1 MGKHGK
7 VLITKYFVMQ
17 SFICYKVVC
26 IYWLGIMTKQGSLRE
41 VEKKAYMSYHQD
53 GLLDIVIGPYALS
66 FGLGIVADKIL
77 EFGFAAIMPAIMI
90 SIVLPI
96 WIQAKRKITMPR
108 IGFVKFGA
116 RGSNK
121 LFAIF
126 LGLAVAGLGVFMLF
140 GVFMATGQNG
150 IPFWIEILFQYGMIW
165 IGLGSAVIG
174 SLFAYTM
181 GLKRLHGYGL
191 LTLALL
197 VSGYFLSFP
206 FEYLLLAI
214 GIVIIASG
222 AVLLAQFIRR
232 YPLPKGASDNAAQ

>member
-1 MGKHGK
+1 MK
-7 VLITKYFVMQ
+7 
-17 SFICYKVVC
+17 
-26 IYWLGIMTKQGSLRE
+26 KQNSLRE
-41 VEKKAYMSYHQD
+41 IEKKAYMSYHQD
-53 GLLDIVIGPYALS
+53 GLIDIVIGLYALA

-77 EFGFAAIMPAIMI
+77 DFSFAAIMPGVLIA
-90 SIVLPI
+90 IVLPI

-126 LGLAVAGLGVFMLF
+126 VGLAVAGLGVAMAF

-165 IGLGSAVIG
+165 IGLGAAVIG

-181 GLKRLHGYGL
+181 GLKRLHGYGF
-191 LTLALL
+191 LTLALFA
-197 VSGYFLSFP
+197 SGHFLGVP

-214 GIVIIASG
+214 GSVIIASG
-222 AVLLAQFIRR
+222 AALLVQFIRR
-232 YPLPKGASDNAAQ
+232 YPLPKGAQGNVAQ